1 MGIKDIRYYK
11 EVELTSWLA
20 FLLSLTWIGQC
31 LVICSLDNLFW
42 LCSYLSINGYY
53 ILIYSNTELAFWL
66 WSHLSIKGHCSYLHL
81 QPHRV
86 DLLQCEVSLVQEEN
100 FKQEVLREPHQ
111 SLTGSDFSVPARA
124 VQKGHATSDIHP
136 MSSQHFLGSDFESLN
151 CVQFFVWIWKTKLSL
166 KTAEKFSF
174 FSFNTT

>member
-1 MGIKDIRYYK
+1 MGLKDIRYYK
-11 EVELTSWLA
+11 EVELISWLA

-31 LVICSLDNLFW
+31 LVICSLHNLFW

-66 WSHLSIKGHCSYLHL
+66 WSHLSIKGHCSYPQL

-100 FKQEVLREPHQ
+100 SKRCWESHI
-111 SLTGSDFSVPARA
+111 SLLLA
-124 VQKGHATSDIHP
+124 ATSLYSMCPSKSCPEGTCNKRHP
-136 MSSQHFLGSDFESLN
+136 SNVSSTFSWFWFWKFELCAVLCLDLKDKTVIKNSWKVFFL
-151 CVQFFVWIWKTKLSL
+151 FF
-166 KTAEKFSF
+166 
-174 FSFNTT
+174 